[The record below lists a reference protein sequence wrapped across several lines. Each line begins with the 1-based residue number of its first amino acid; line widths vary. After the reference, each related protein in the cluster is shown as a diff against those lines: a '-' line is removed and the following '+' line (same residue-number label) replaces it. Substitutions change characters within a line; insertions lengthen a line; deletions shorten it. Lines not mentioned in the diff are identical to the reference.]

1 MKKKIILIFFL
12 IFNLNFIHSFAND
25 INEIELDGMS
35 LGDSLLN
42 FYSKE
47 EIKDNKI
54 NYFPDERQYF
64 VIFYNKNLSRF
75 DDMEIYLKTNDKNY
89 TMRSI
94 NAGLYPKSLK
104 ECIEIKDKIKAEI
117 SSALNLKFIDA
128 SYNHNYYTNSFIK
141 GDVSYMD
148 GGFIS
153 LDCMFFDEKDKKK
166 FPNLVDNLS
175 VTLTLDEINKWI
187 EKGYK

>member
-42 FYSKE
+42 YYSKK

-64 VIFYNKNLSRF
+64 VVFYNKNLSRF
-75 DDMEIYLKTNDKNY
+75 DDMEIYLKTNDKKY

-104 ECIEIKDKIKAEI
+104 ECITIKDEIKNDI
-117 SSALNLKFIDA
+117 SSSLNIKFKKDDG
-128 SYNHNYYTNSFIK
+128 NHNYYTNTYIY
-141 GDVSYMD
+141 GDVVYLD

-153 LDCMFFDEKDKKK
+153 LECMFFDEKDKKK
-166 FPNLVDNLS
+166 IS
-175 VTLTLDEINKWI
+175 
-187 EKGYK
+187 

>member
-12 IFNLNFIHSFAND
+12 IFNLNFMHSFAND

-42 FYSKE
+42 YYSKK

-54 NYFPDERQYF
+54 NYFPDERKYF
-64 VIFYNKNLSRF
+64 IVFYNKNLSRF

-104 ECIEIKDKIKAEI
+104 ECISIKDNIKNEI
-117 SSALNLKFIDA
+117 SSALNIKFKKDDDYH
-128 SYNHNYYTNSFIK
+128 SYYTNTYIY
-141 GDVSYMD
+141 GDIVYLD

-153 LDCMFFDEKDKKK
+153 LECMYYSKKDKEK
-166 FPNLVDNLS
+166 FPNLADNLS
-175 VTLTLDEINKWI
+175 VTLSLNEVNSWTAS
-187 EKGYK
+187 GYK

>member
-1 MKKKIILIFFL
+1 MKKRIILIFFF

-25 INEIELDGMS
+25 VNEIELDGMS
-35 LGDSLLN
+35 LGDSLLDY
-42 FYSKE
+42 YSKK

-64 VIFYNKNLSRF
+64 IVFYNKNLSRF

-89 TMRSI
+89 SMKSI

-104 ECIEIKDKIKAEI
+104 ECIKIKDEIIDEI
-117 SSALNLKFIDA
+117 SSALTVNFINEDG
-128 SYNHNYYTNSFIK
+128 NHNYYTHTYIY
-141 GDVSYMD
+141 GDVAYLD

-153 LDCMFFDEKDKKK
+153 IDCMFFDDKDKKK

-175 VTLTLDEINKWI
+175 LTLSLNEVADWMRD
-187 EKGYK
+187 GYK

>member
-1 MKKKIILIFFL
+1 MKIRIILILFF

-25 INEIELDGMS
+25 VNEIELDGMS
-35 LGDSLLN
+35 LGDSLLDY
-42 FYSKE
+42 YSKK

-64 VIFYNKNLSRF
+64 IVFYNKNLSRF

-89 TMRSI
+89 SMKSI

-104 ECIEIKDKIKAEI
+104 ECIKIKDEIIDEI
-117 SSALNLKFIDA
+117 SSALTVNFINEDG
-128 SYNHNYYTNSFIK
+128 NHNYYTHTYIY
-141 GDVSYMD
+141 GDVAYLD

-153 LDCMFFDEKDKKK
+153 IDCMFFDDKDKKK

-175 VTLTLDEINKWI
+175 LTLSLNEVADWMRD
-187 EKGYK
+187 GYK

>member
-1 MKKKIILIFFL
+1 
-12 IFNLNFIHSFAND
+12 
-25 INEIELDGMS
+25 MS

-42 FYSKE
+42 YYSK

-64 VIFYNKNLSRF
+64 VVFTTRISRF

-104 ECIEIKDKIKAEI
+104 ECISVKDDIKNEI
-117 SSALNLKFIDA
+117 SSALNIKF
-128 SYNHNYYTNSFIK
+128 K
-141 GDVSYMD
+141 
-148 GGFIS
+148 
-153 LDCMFFDEKDKKK
+153 ER
-166 FPNLVDNLS
+166 
-175 VTLTLDEINKWI
+175 
-187 EKGYK
+187 